1 MLLSTYTEQ
10 WCRSNGLPTLA
21 TGAVSVV
28 KATNVSFFLNCF
40 FSALTVLPA
49 LCKSAQCSGYTVD
62 GSFQQYAVS
71 YTSQLS
77 LIPDGLPLDDA
88 APILCAGVTVYK
100 AIKESNAHA
109 GEYVVVLGAGGGLG
123 HLAGKFLPSW

>member
-1 MLLSTYTEQ
+1 M
-10 WCRSNGLPTLA
+10 
-21 TGAVSVV
+21 
-28 KATNVSFFLNCF
+28 
-40 FSALTVLPA
+40 
-49 LCKSAQCSGYTVD
+49 
-62 GSFQQYAVS
+62 S

-109 GEYVVVLGAGGGLG
+109 GEYVVILGAGGGLG
-123 HLAGKFLPSW
+123 HLAGEFLSF